1 MTSPGSKGILN
12 PDKIIFLCAGRAF
25 LTANSVLIQRLPAGF
40 RRPFH
45 PLCSDGTGAPGQK
58 AGKSKVPFS
67 LPALWAGSFF
77 PAQKKSRYGGT
88 AQRTRKERAG
98 PGAEK
103 REEIDSMMKKRILA
117 ALLCLCLAAGLLT
130 GCGNSAA
137 SGSQPASSAP
147 ASSVPASSAAGQGET
162 RTITDHAGRQVE
174 IPAQV
179 DRVVVTD
186 IYPLPSVLS
195 VFLGSAE
202 KIVGIHPMSMS
213 AAQTGT
219 LGEIFPEILEAD
231 TSFMTGT
238 ELNVESLLALEP
250 DLVFCNASNAEEMEA
265 ITNAGIPCVG
275 VATGKWNFDILET
288 YAQWTALLGEI
299 FPESDKS
306 ALVREYSE
314 EVYQEVQDKV
324 ADLEEGS
331 KKKILFLYQYDE
343 NTMVTSSSKFFG
355 QFWCEAVGGVNVA
368 SEVPTETS
376 NAVITMEQVY
386 QWNPDV
392 IFITNFTECQPE
404 DLYTNAI
411 NGDDW
416 SSVAAVQNQQVY
428 KMPLGTYRTYTPSS
442 DTPLTLLWLAQ
453 KVYPEKFADLDL
465 NARVKEYYSE
475 IYGVELTDEQVEA
488 MYNPPAEAA
497 AGRG

>member
-1 MTSPGSKGILN
+1 
-12 PDKIIFLCAGRAF
+12 
-25 LTANSVLIQRLPAGF
+25 
-40 RRPFH
+40 
-45 PLCSDGTGAPGQK
+45 
-58 AGKSKVPFS
+58 
-67 LPALWAGSFF
+67 
-77 PAQKKSRYGGT
+77 
-88 AQRTRKERAG
+88 
-98 PGAEK
+98 
-103 REEIDSMMKKRILA
+103 MKKRILA
-117 ALLCLCLAAGLLT
+117 ALLCLCLAVSLLA
-130 GCGNSAA
+130 GCGSTASSSQAA
-137 SGSQPASSAP
+137 SSAPASSAP
-147 ASSVPASSAAGQGET
+147 ASSAASAAEGET

-179 DRVVVTD
+179 NRVVVTD

-195 VFLGSAE
+195 VFLGSAD
-202 KIVGIHPMSMS
+202 KIVGIHPLSMS
-213 AAQTGT
+213 AAKTGT
-219 LGEIFPEILEAD
+219 LGEIFPEILNAD

-238 ELNVESLLALEP
+238 ELNIESLLALEP
-250 DLVFCNASNAEEMEA
+250 DLVFCNASNTEEMEA

-288 YAQWTALLGEI
+288 YDQWTALLGQI

-306 ALVREYSE
+306 ALVRQYSDQ
-314 EVYQEVQDKV
+314 VYQEVQDAV
-324 ADLEEGS
+324 SDLDEGS

-355 QFWCEAVGGVNVA
+355 QFWCDAVGGVNVA
-368 SEVPTETS
+368 KDVPAETS

-386 QWNPDV
+386 EWNPDV

-404 DLYTNAI
+404 DLYNNAI

-416 SSVAAVQNQQVY
+416 SSVAAVQNHQVY

-453 KVYPEKFADLDL
+453 KVYPDRFADLDL

-475 IYGVELTDEQVEA
+475 VYGVELTDDQVSA
-488 MYNPPAEAA
+488 MFNPPAEAA

>member
-1 MTSPGSKGILN
+1 
-12 PDKIIFLCAGRAF
+12 
-25 LTANSVLIQRLPAGF
+25 
-40 RRPFH
+40 
-45 PLCSDGTGAPGQK
+45 
-58 AGKSKVPFS
+58 
-67 LPALWAGSFF
+67 
-77 PAQKKSRYGGT
+77 
-88 AQRTRKERAG
+88 
-98 PGAEK
+98 
-103 REEIDSMMKKRILA
+103 MKKRILA
-117 ALLCLCLAAGLLT
+117 ALLCLCLSVSLLA
-130 GCGNSAA
+130 GCGGTASSSQAA
-137 SGSQPASSAP
+137 SSAPASSAP
-147 ASSVPASSAAGQGET
+147 ASSAASAAEGET

-179 DRVVVTD
+179 NRVVVTD

-195 VFLGSAE
+195 VFLGSAD

-213 AAQTGT
+213 AAETGT
-219 LGEIFPEILEAD
+219 LGEIFPEILNAD

-238 ELNVESLLALEP
+238 ELNIESLLALEP
-250 DLVFCNASNAEEMEA
+250 DLVFCNASNTEEMEA

-288 YAQWTALLGEI
+288 YDQWTALLGQI

-306 ALVREYSE
+306 ALVRQYSDQ
-314 EVYQEVQDKV
+314 VYQEVQDAV
-324 ADLEEGS
+324 ADLDEGS

-355 QFWCEAVGGVNVA
+355 QFWCDAVGGVNVA
-368 SEVPTETS
+368 KDVPAETS

-386 QWNPDV
+386 EWNPDV
-392 IFITNFTECQPE
+392 IFITNFTECQPD
-404 DLYTNAI
+404 DLYNNAI

-416 SSVAAVQNQQVY
+416 SSVAAVQNHQVY

-453 KVYPEKFADLDL
+453 KVYPDRFADLDL

-475 IYGVELTDEQVEA
+475 IYGVELTDDQVSA
-488 MYNPPAEAA
+488 MFNPPAEAA